1 MGTKARSNVGPDLT
15 HVASR
20 TQLAAGILDNTQ
32 DNLHK
37 WLEDPE
43 SIKPGNKMARQATV
57 YTDETKKLNDPEIS
71 ALVAY
76 LQTLK

>member
-1 MGTKARSNVGPDLT
+1 
-15 HVASR
+15 
-20 TQLAAGILDNTQ
+20 
-32 DNLHK
+32 
-37 WLEDPE
+37 
-43 SIKPGNKMARQATV
+43 MARQATV